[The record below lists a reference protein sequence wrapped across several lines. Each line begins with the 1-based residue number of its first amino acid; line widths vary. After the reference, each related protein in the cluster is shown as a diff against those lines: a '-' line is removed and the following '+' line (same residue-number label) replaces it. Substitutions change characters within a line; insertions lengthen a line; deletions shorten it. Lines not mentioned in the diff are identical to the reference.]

1 MNQKQLI
8 EKKNDL
14 ITRAEETLN
23 KAKTEERELTP
34 DEMAELAEIKDNVKK
49 IKDMLEMSDFF
60 SGENNIKENDMN
72 KGENNMEENREKSV
86 KEQEAQEERAFVE
99 YVRGISNNLR
109 ANNLP
114 MDTHGYVVPTT
125 IANRIIAKVYDIC
138 PVLERSSRYNI
149 KGTLTLPYYDETTT
163 HITVNYQSEFSDID
177 SNVGEFKSVTL
188 TGYLAGAL
196 VKISRSLINNS
207 QFNITDFIVNQM
219 AYSIKRF
226 IEHEL
231 LVGTPA
237 SGDDPAKVLGLSD
250 LSNSL
255 TAAAT
260 TAITADEVIKL
271 HDKIKDEFQSNAMWV
286 MSPATRTALRLL
298 KTNEGIYLL
307 NDDVSSPFGTT
318 LLGKPVYVSDNMPE
332 MQAGKTVIY
341 YGDMKGL
348 ATKFNEN
355 ISIEVLREHYAAQ
368 HAVGVVGWFEFD
380 SKVEDAQKIA
390 KLVMAAS

>member
-1 MNQKQLI
+1 MNQKELL

-23 KAKTEERELTP
+23 KAKSEERELTP

-60 SGENNIKENDMN
+60 SGESNKQKEETN
-72 KGENNMEENREKSV
+72 KGENNMEENREKSE
-86 KEQEAQEERAFVE
+86 KEQEAQEERAFVD
-99 YVRGISNNLR
+99 YVRGLSNNLR

-114 MDTHGYVVPTT
+114 MDTNGHVVPKT
-125 IANRIIAKVYDIC
+125 IANRILTKVYDIC
-138 PVLERSSRYNI
+138 PVLEKSSRYNI

-163 HITVNYQSEFSDID
+163 HITVDYQSEFSDID
-177 SNVGEFKSVTL
+177 SNVGDFDSITL
-188 TGYLAGAL
+188 NGYLAGAL

-207 QFNITDFIVNQM
+207 QFNITDFIVDQM

-226 IEHEL
+226 IERQL
-231 LVGTPA
+231 LVG
-237 SGDDPAKVLGLSD
+237 SVNKVTGLST

-255 TAAAT
+255 TAGSAS
-260 TAITADEVIKL
+260 AITADEVVKL
-271 HDKIKDEFQSNAMWV
+271 HDQIKDEFQSNAMWI

-298 KTNEGIYLL
+298 KTNQGIYLL

-318 LLGKPVYVSDNMPE
+318 LLGKPVYVSDNMPDI
-332 MQAGKTVIY
+332 AASATTIY

-348 ATKFNEN
+348 ATKFSED

-380 SKVEDAQKIA
+380 SKVENAQKIA

>member
-1 MNQKQLI
+1 MNQKELL

-23 KAKTEERELTP
+23 KAKSEERELTP

-60 SGENNIKENDMN
+60 SGESNKQKEETN
-72 KGENNMEENREKSV
+72 KGENNMEENREKSE
-86 KEQEAQEERAFVE
+86 KEQEAQEERAFVD
-99 YVRGISNNLR
+99 YVRGLSNNLR

-114 MDTHGYVVPTT
+114 MDTNGHVVPKT
-125 IANRIIAKVYDIC
+125 IANRILTKVYDIC
-138 PVLERSSRYNI
+138 PVLEKSSRYNI

-163 HITVNYQSEFSDID
+163 HITVDYQSEFSDID
-177 SNVGEFKSVTL
+177 SNVGDFDSITL
-188 TGYLAGAL
+188 NGYLAGAL

-207 QFNITDFIVNQM
+207 QFNITDFIVDQM

-226 IEHEL
+226 IEKQL
-231 LVGTPA
+231 LVGSADKIT
-237 SGDDPAKVLGLSD
+237 GLKT

-255 TAAAT
+255 TAGSAS
-260 TAITADEVIKL
+260 AITADEVVKL
-271 HDKIKDEFQSNAMWV
+271 HDQIKDEFQSNAMWI

-298 KTNEGIYLL
+298 KTEQGIYLL
-307 NDDVSSPFGTT
+307 NDDISSPFGTT
-318 LLGKPVYVSDNMPE
+318 LLGKPVYVSDNMPDI
-332 MQAGKTVIY
+332 AASATTIY

-348 ATKFNEN
+348 ATKFSED

-380 SKVEDAQKIA
+380 SKVENAQKIA

>member
-86 KEQEAQEERAFVE
+86 KEQETQEERAFVE

-125 IANRIIAKVYDIC
+125 IANRILAKVYDIC

-163 HITVNYQSEFSDID
+163 HITVNYQSEFNDIA
-177 SNVGEFKSVTL
+177 SNVGEFKSITL

-332 MQAGKTVIY
+332 MQAGNTVIY

>member
-1 MNQKQLI
+1 MNQKELL

-23 KAKTEERELTP
+23 KAKSEERELTP

-60 SGENNIKENDMN
+60 SGESNKQKEEIN
-72 KGENNMEENREKSV
+72 KGENNMEENREKSE
-86 KEQEAQEERAFVE
+86 KEQEAQEERAFVD
-99 YVRGISNNLR
+99 YVRGLSNNLR

-114 MDTHGYVVPTT
+114 MDTNGHVVPKT
-125 IANRIIAKVYDIC
+125 IANRILTKVYDIC
-138 PVLERSSRYNI
+138 PVLEKSSRYNI

-163 HITVNYQSEFSDID
+163 HITVDYQSEFSDID
-177 SNVGEFKSVTL
+177 SNVGDFDSITL
-188 TGYLAGAL
+188 NGYLAGAL

-207 QFNITDFIVNQM
+207 QFNITDFIVDQM

-226 IEHEL
+226 IERQL
-231 LVGTPA
+231 LVG
-237 SGDDPAKVLGLSD
+237 SVNKVTGLST

-255 TAAAT
+255 TAGSAS
-260 TAITADEVIKL
+260 AITADEVVRL
-271 HDKIKDEFQSNAMWV
+271 HDKIKDEFQSNAMWI

-298 KTNEGIYLL
+298 KTNQGIYLL

-318 LLGKPVYVSDNMPE
+318 LLGKPVYVSDNMPDIT
-332 MQAGKTVIY
+332 ASATTIY

-348 ATKFNEN
+348 ATKFSED

-380 SKVEDAQKIA
+380 SKVENAQKIA

>member
-1 MNQKQLI
+1 MNQKELL

-60 SGENNIKENDMN
+60 SGESNKQKEEIN
-72 KGENNMEENREKSV
+72 KGENNMEENREKSE
-86 KEQEAQEERAFVE
+86 KEQEAQEERAFVD
-99 YVRGISNNLR
+99 YVRGLSNNLR

-114 MDTHGYVVPTT
+114 MDTNGHVVPKT
-125 IANRIIAKVYDIC
+125 IANRILTKVYDIC
-138 PVLERSSRYNI
+138 PVLEKSSRYNI

-163 HITVNYQSEFSDID
+163 HITVDYQSEFSDID
-177 SNVGEFKSVTL
+177 SNVGDFDSITL
-188 TGYLAGAL
+188 NGYLAGAL

-207 QFNITDFIVNQM
+207 QFNITDFIVDQM

-226 IEHEL
+226 IERQL
-231 LVGTPA
+231 LVG
-237 SGDDPAKVLGLSD
+237 SVNKVTGLST

-255 TAAAT
+255 TAGSAS
-260 TAITADEVIKL
+260 AITADEVVKL
-271 HDKIKDEFQSNAMWV
+271 HDQIKDEFQSNAMWI

-298 KTNEGIYLL
+298 KTNQGIYLL

-318 LLGKPVYVSDNMPE
+318 LLGKPVYVSDNMPDI
-332 MQAGKTVIY
+332 AASATTIY

-348 ATKFNEN
+348 ATKFSED

-380 SKVEDAQKIA
+380 SKVENAQKIA

>member
-1 MNQKQLI
+1 MNQKELL

-23 KAKTEERELTP
+23 KAKSEERELTP

-60 SGENNIKENDMN
+60 SGESNKQKEETN
-72 KGENNMEENREKSV
+72 KGENNMEENKEKSE
-86 KEQEAQEERAFVE
+86 KEQEAKEERAFAN
-99 YVRGISNNLR
+99 YIRGIRNNLR
-109 ANNLP
+109 ADDSNPLP
-114 MDTHGYVVPTT
+114 MDTNGHVVPKT
-125 IANRIIAKVYDIC
+125 IANRILAKVYDIC
-138 PVLERSSRYNI
+138 PVLEKSSRYNI
-149 KGTLTLPYYDETTT
+149 KGTLTLPFYDETTT
-163 HITVNYQSEFSDID
+163 AITVDYQSEFTDIA
-177 SNVGEFKSVTL
+177 SHVGDFDSVTL

-207 QFNITDFIVNQM
+207 QFNITDFIVDQM

-226 IEHEL
+226 IEKQL
-231 LVGTPA
+231 LVGSENKIT
-237 SGDDPAKVLGLSD
+237 GLST

-260 TAITADEVIKL
+260 EVITADEVVKL
-271 HDKIKDEFQSNAMWV
+271 HDQIKDEFQSNAMWI

-307 NDDVSSPFGTT
+307 NDDISSPFGTT

-332 MQAGKTVIY
+332 MQAGKTAIY

-348 ATKFNEN
+348 ATKFSED

-380 SKVEDAQKIA
+380 SKVENSQKIA
-390 KLVMAAS
+390 KLVMASGS

>member
-1 MNQKQLI
+1 
-8 EKKNDL
+8 
-14 ITRAEETLN
+14 
-23 KAKTEERELTP
+23 
-34 DEMAELAEIKDNVKK
+34 
-49 IKDMLEMSDFF
+49 
-60 SGENNIKENDMN
+60 
-72 KGENNMEENREKSV
+72 
-86 KEQEAQEERAFVE
+86 
-99 YVRGISNNLR
+99 
-109 ANNLP
+109 
-114 MDTHGYVVPTT
+114 MDTNGHVVPKT
-125 IANRIIAKVYDIC
+125 IANRILAKVYDIC
-138 PVLERSSRYNI
+138 PVLEKSSRYNI
-149 KGTLTLPYYDETTT
+149 KGTLTLPFYDETTT
-163 HITVNYQSEFSDID
+163 AITVDYQSEFTDID
-177 SNVGEFKSVTL
+177 SNVGEFNSITL

-237 SGDDPAKVLGLSD
+237 SGSDPAKVLGLSD

-260 TAITADEVIKL
+260 EVITADEVVKL
-271 HDKIKDEFQSNAMWV
+271 HDQIKDEFQSNAMWV

-307 NDDVSSPFGTT
+307 NDDISSPFGTT
-318 LLGKPVYVSDNMPE
+318 LLGKPVYVSDNMPDI
-332 MQAGKTVIY
+332 AASATTIY

-348 ATKFNEN
+348 ATKFNED
-355 ISIEVLREHYAAQ
+355 ISVEVLREHYAAQ

-380 SKVEDAQKIA
+380 SKVENSQKIA

>member
-1 MNQKQLI
+1 MNQKELL

-23 KAKTEERELTP
+23 KAKSEERELTP

-60 SGENNIKENDMN
+60 SGESNKQKEEIN
-72 KGENNMEENREKSV
+72 KGENNMEENREKSE
-86 KEQEAQEERAFVE
+86 KEQEAQEERAFVD
-99 YVRGISNNLR
+99 YVRGLSNNLR

-114 MDTHGYVVPTT
+114 MDTNGHVVPKT
-125 IANRIIAKVYDIC
+125 IANRILTKVYDIC
-138 PVLERSSRYNI
+138 PVLEKSSRYNI

-163 HITVNYQSEFSDID
+163 HITVDYQSEFSDID
-177 SNVGEFKSVTL
+177 SNVGDFDSITL
-188 TGYLAGAL
+188 NGYLAGAL

-207 QFNITDFIVNQM
+207 QFNITDFIVDQM

-226 IEHEL
+226 IERQL
-231 LVGTPA
+231 LVG
-237 SGDDPAKVLGLSD
+237 SVNKVTGLST

-255 TAAAT
+255 TAGSAS
-260 TAITADEVIKL
+260 AITADEVVRL
-271 HDKIKDEFQSNAMWV
+271 HDKIKDEFQSNAMWI

-298 KTNEGIYLL
+298 KTNQGIYLL

-318 LLGKPVYVSDNMPE
+318 LLGKPVYVSDNMPDI
-332 MQAGKTVIY
+332 AASATTIY

-348 ATKFNEN
+348 ATKFSED

-380 SKVEDAQKIA
+380 SKVENAQKIA

>member
-1 MNQKQLI
+1 MNQKELL

-23 KAKTEERELTP
+23 KAKSEERELTP

-60 SGENNIKENDMN
+60 SGESNKQKEEIN
-72 KGENNMEENREKSV
+72 KGENNMEENREKSE
-86 KEQEAQEERAFVE
+86 KEQEAQEERAFVD
-99 YVRGISNNLR
+99 YVRGLSNNLR

-114 MDTHGYVVPTT
+114 MDTNGHVVPKT
-125 IANRIIAKVYDIC
+125 IANRILTKVYDIC
-138 PVLERSSRYNI
+138 PVLEKSSRYNI

-163 HITVNYQSEFSDID
+163 HITVDYQSEFSDID
-177 SNVGEFKSVTL
+177 SNVGDFDSITL
-188 TGYLAGAL
+188 NGYLAGAL

-207 QFNITDFIVNQM
+207 QFNITDFIVDQM

-226 IEHEL
+226 IERQL
-231 LVGTPA
+231 LVG
-237 SGDDPAKVLGLSD
+237 SVNKVTGLST

-255 TAAAT
+255 TAGSAS
-260 TAITADEVIKL
+260 AITADEVVKL
-271 HDKIKDEFQSNAMWV
+271 HDQIKDEFQSNAMWI

-298 KTNEGIYLL
+298 KTNQGIYLL

-318 LLGKPVYVSDNMPE
+318 LLGKPVYVSDNMPDI
-332 MQAGKTVIY
+332 AASATTIY

-348 ATKFNEN
+348 ATKFSED

-380 SKVEDAQKIA
+380 SKVENAQKIA

>member
-1 MNQKQLI
+1 MNQKELL

-23 KAKTEERELTP
+23 KAKSEERELTP

-60 SGENNIKENDMN
+60 SGESNKQKEEIN
-72 KGENNMEENREKSV
+72 KGENNMEENREKSE
-86 KEQEAQEERAFVE
+86 KEQEAQEERAFVD
-99 YVRGISNNLR
+99 YVRGLSNNLR

-114 MDTHGYVVPTT
+114 MDTNGHVVPKT
-125 IANRIIAKVYDIC
+125 IANRILTKVYDIC
-138 PVLERSSRYNI
+138 PVLEKSSRYNI

-163 HITVNYQSEFSDID
+163 HITVDYQSEFSDID
-177 SNVGEFKSVTL
+177 SNVGDFDSITL
-188 TGYLAGAL
+188 NGYLAGAL

-207 QFNITDFIVNQM
+207 QFNITDFIVDQM

-226 IEHEL
+226 IERQL
-231 LVGTPA
+231 LVGA
-237 SGDDPAKVLGLSD
+237 ANKIAGLST

-255 TAAAT
+255 TAGSAS
-260 TAITADEVIKL
+260 AITADEVVRL
-271 HDKIKDEFQSNAMWV
+271 HDQIKDEFQSNAMWI

-298 KTNEGIYLL
+298 KTNQGIYLL

-318 LLGKPVYVSDNMPE
+318 LLGKPVYVSDNMPDIT
-332 MQAGKTVIY
+332 ASATTIY

-348 ATKFNEN
+348 ATKFSED

-380 SKVEDAQKIA
+380 SKVENAQKIA

>member
-1 MNQKQLI
+1 MNQKELL

-60 SGENNIKENDMN
+60 SGESNKQKEETN
-72 KGENNMEENREKSV
+72 KGENNMEENKEKSE
-86 KEQEAQEERAFVE
+86 KEQEAKEERAFVD
-99 YVRGISNNLR
+99 YVRGLSNNLR

-114 MDTHGYVVPTT
+114 MDTNGHVVPKT
-125 IANRIIAKVYDIC
+125 IANRILAKVYDIC
-138 PVLERSSRYNI
+138 PVLEKSSRYNI

-163 HITVNYQSEFSDID
+163 HITVDYQSEFSDID
-177 SNVGEFKSVTL
+177 SNVGDFDSVTL

-207 QFNITDFIVNQM
+207 QFNITDFIVDQM

-226 IEHEL
+226 IEKQL
-231 LVGTPA
+231 LVGSADKIT
-237 SGDDPAKVLGLSD
+237 GLST

-255 TAAAT
+255 TTAAAT
-260 TAITADEVIKL
+260 VITADEVVKL
-271 HDKIKDEFQSNAMWV
+271 HDQIKDEFQSNAMWV

-298 KTNEGIYLL
+298 KTNQGIYLL
-307 NDDVSSPFGTT
+307 NDDISSPFGTT

-332 MQAGKTVIY
+332 IAASATTIY

-348 ATKFNEN
+348 ATKFSED

-380 SKVEDAQKIA
+380 SKVENAQKIA

>member
-163 HITVNYQSEFSDID
+163 HITVNYQSEFTDID

-207 QFNITDFIVNQM
+207 QFNITDFIVDQM

-390 KLVMAAS
+390 KLVMASS

>member
-1 MNQKQLI
+1 MNQKELL

-60 SGENNIKENDMN
+60 SGESNKQKEEIN
-72 KGENNMEENREKSV
+72 KGENNMEENRENSV
-86 KEQEAQEERAFVE
+86 KEQEAQEERAFAD
-99 YVRGISNNLR
+99 YVRGLSNNLR

-114 MDTHGYVVPTT
+114 MDTNGHVVPKT
-125 IANRIIAKVYDIC
+125 IANRILAKVYDIC

-163 HITVNYQSEFSDID
+163 HITVDYQSEFSEID
-177 SNVGEFKSVTL
+177 SNVGDFDSITL

-207 QFNITDFIVNQM
+207 QFNITDFIVDQM

-226 IEHEL
+226 IEKQL
-231 LVGTPA
+231 LVGTNN
-237 SGDDPAKVLGLSD
+237 KVTGLST

-255 TAAAT
+255 TAGSAS
-260 TAITADEVIKL
+260 AITADEVVKL
-271 HDKIKDEFQSNAMWV
+271 HDQIKDEFQSNAMWI

-298 KTNEGIYLL
+298 KTNQGIYLL

-318 LLGKPVYVSDNMPE
+318 LLGKPVYVSDNMPDI
-332 MQAGKTVIY
+332 AASATTIY

-348 ATKFNEN
+348 ATKFSED

-380 SKVEDAQKIA
+380 SKVENSQKIA

>member
-1 MNQKQLI
+1 MNQKQLL

-23 KAKTEERELTP
+23 KAKSEERELTP

-60 SGENNIKENDMN
+60 SGESNKQKEETN
-72 KGENNMEENREKSV
+72 KGENNMEENKEKSE
-86 KEQEAQEERAFVE
+86 KEQEEKEERAFVD

-125 IANRIIAKVYDIC
+125 IANRILARVYDIC
-138 PVLERSSRYNI
+138 PVLEKSSRYNI
-149 KGTLTLPYYDETTT
+149 KGTLTLPFYDETTT
-163 HITVNYQSEFSDID
+163 HITVTYQSEFSEID
-177 SNVGEFKSVTL
+177 SNVGEFDSVTL
-188 TGYLAGAL
+188 NGYLAGAL

-207 QFNITDFIVNQM
+207 QFNITDFIVDQM

-226 IEHEL
+226 IEKQL
-231 LVGTPA
+231 LVGSVDKIT
-237 SGDDPAKVLGLSD
+237 GLSTLD
-250 LSNSL
+250 NKL
-255 TAAAT
+255 TADAT
-260 TAITADEVIKL
+260 TVITADEVVKL
-271 HDKIKDEFQSNAMWV
+271 HDKIKDEFQSNAMWI

-298 KTNEGIYLL
+298 KTNHGIYLL

-332 MQAGKTVIY
+332 MQAGNTAIY

-348 ATKFNEN
+348 ATKFSED

-380 SKVEDAQKIA
+380 SKVENEQKIA
-390 KLVMAAS
+390 KLVMAS

>member
-1 MNQKQLI
+1 MNQKELL

-60 SGENNIKENDMN
+60 SGESNKQKEETN
-72 KGENNMEENREKSV
+72 KGENNMEENKEKSE
-86 KEQEAQEERAFVE
+86 KEQEAKEERAFVD
-99 YVRGISNNLR
+99 YVRGLSNNLR

-114 MDTHGYVVPTT
+114 MDTNGHVVPKT
-125 IANRIIAKVYDIC
+125 IANRILAKVYDIC
-138 PVLERSSRYNI
+138 PVLEKSSRYNI

-163 HITVNYQSEFSDID
+163 HITVDYQSEFSDID
-177 SNVGEFKSVTL
+177 SNVGDFDSVTL

-207 QFNITDFIVNQM
+207 QFNITDFIVDQM

-226 IEHEL
+226 IEKQL
-231 LVGTPA
+231 LVGSADKIT
-237 SGDDPAKVLGLSD
+237 GLKT

-255 TAAAT
+255 TAGSAS
-260 TAITADEVIKL
+260 AITADEVVKL
-271 HDKIKDEFQSNAMWV
+271 HDQIKDEFQSNAMWV

-298 KTNEGIYLL
+298 KTNQGIYLL

-332 MQAGKTVIY
+332 IAASATTIY

-348 ATKFNEN
+348 ATKFSED

-380 SKVEDAQKIA
+380 SKVENAQKIA